1 MNGIAVSIAM
11 LFMKGIPEGFLVA
24 WGMHILTDTKIE
36 AKKYLL
42 LSAIYIVVTYLI
54 RFLPITL
61 GINTVLSLFVLIF
74 SYQLMYR
81 AGLSKVVRAMV
92 ASVIIL
98 VFTALSEILNVILLT
113 VMYGSDQA
121 NALAMS
127 TNRMTQAIYTSPST
141 VFLAIF
147 TVSGYFILK
156 AIKKRN
162 EKNGKASKGTGE

>member
-1 MNGIAVSIAM
+1 
-11 LFMKGIPEGFLVA
+11 
-24 WGMHILTDTKIE
+24 
-36 AKKYLL
+36 
-42 LSAIYIVVTYLI
+42 
-54 RFLPITL
+54 
-61 GINTVLSLFVLIF
+61 
-74 SYQLMYR
+74 
-81 AGLSKVVRAMV
+81 MV